1 MAQPRMKLTA
11 LILGVLLSPT
21 SFAVGLGDLELQS
34 HLNET
39 LQAEIPLLG
48 VGNAELHEL
57 RASLGQHGDFAA
69 LGLDRVPALN
79 DIRVQI
85 LPRGDG
91 AVLQLSSRVPIRE
104 PLLQLVLVAEQGS
117 TRYVREYALLLDLPG
132 TPLRTSA
139 AVSTTSATDTAIRI
153 APSAPAP
160 AYTNSSNGLTARGDS
175 LSVIAQRLAKGS
187 DSHWQQWAV
196 ALFRQNPDAFIGND
210 PNRLKMAI
218 ALQLPTAEQV
228 RQIARN
234 EWQTLLQRPRGAMV
248 AALQTP
254 APTPALVEEPPVDHA
269 KLEQIRAQNAEL
281 KNQLQA
287 NAERLQALEA
297 KLQAMDARQT
307 ALLSPQRVPEFN
319 VSRPEN
325 PLPTPVRVV
334 INDTLAKASPTNTV
348 TPSVANVDERSW
360 RDVIWTL
367 TAIAALG
374 GLSALFWTWSER
386 RAERRRFATARVQH
400 QHVLSE
406 SLPLPETIEPK
417 PVDVTA
423 TTAAERRL
431 LQLKQIQAAIDTYTT
446 YQYFDRATE
455 LLQQEMQ
462 KAGDDLTLRRKLQQL
477 IKSVRKQQH
486 EAEKV
491 SAKALSDAFDSATA
505 TISDKSSVDSN
516 NKQHSG

>member
-11 LILGVLLSPT
+11 LILGLLLSPT
-21 SFAVGLGDLELQS
+21 SFAVGLGELELQS

-39 LQAEIPLLG
+39 LRAEIPLFG

-57 RASLGQHGDFAA
+57 RASLGQHGDFVA

-132 TPLRTSA
+132 TPLRTTTTLFSTPTGNT
-139 AVSTTSATDTAIRI
+139 AVHTATEVPPSSLTATTPD
-153 APSAPAP
+153 
-160 AYTNSSNGLTARGDS
+160 LTARGDS
-175 LSVIAQRLAKGS
+175 LSSIAQRLANGS
-187 DSHWQQWAV
+187 DAHWQQWAV

-210 PNRLKMAI
+210 PNRLKMAM
-218 ALQLPTAEQV
+218 ALQIPAVEQV

-234 EWQTLLQRPRGAMV
+234 EWQILLQRPHDTMV
-248 AALQTP
+248 AAQQ
-254 APTPALVEEPPVDHA
+254 APALVEEPRVNQA
-269 KLEQIRAQNAEL
+269 ELEQMRAQNAEL
-281 KNQLQA
+281 KSQLQA

-307 ALLSPQRVPEFN
+307 ALLSQQRVPEFN
-319 VSRPEN
+319 VARPEN
-325 PLPTPVRVV
+325 SLTPPVRVV
-334 INDTLAKASPTNTV
+334 INDTLAKASPTNAV
-348 TPSVANVDERSW
+348 TPYIADVDERSW
-360 RDVIWTL
+360 RDVIWIL

-431 LQLKQIQAAIDTYTT
+431 LQVKQIQAAIDTYTT

-455 LLQQEMQ
+455 MLQQEMQ
-462 KAGDDLTLRRKLQQL
+462 KAGSDLTLRRKLQQL

-486 EAEKV
+486 EAENV
-491 SAKALSDAFDSATA
+491 SAKALSDAFDDATA
-505 TISDKSSVDSN
+505 NISDKSSVDGN
-516 NKQHSG
+516 NKQQSG